1 MERLRLK
8 NFIVKGGKEKM
19 INRRGE
25 FMSHEELLEKISNVK
40 TEILWLCVELE
51 RDGFVE
57 ESRWKTFHE
66 MVEELENAYQDVKKD
81 KI

>member
-1 MERLRLK
+1 
-8 NFIVKGGKEKM
+8 M

-25 FMSHEELLEKISNVK
+25 FMPHEELLEKISNVR

-66 MVEELENAYQDVKKD
+66 MAEELENAYQDVKKD
-81 KI
+81 ME